1 MNVDAIILHV
11 KKIFTKVSPIQA
23 LVLGYVVIILAGS
36 LLLRL
41 PVSSSTGEPQEFID
55 ALFTATSAV
64 STTGLVVVDTGQYY
78 SFFGQVILLL
88 LFQVG
93 GLGYMAFVVLMIYA
107 LGRKLSLVSAVT
119 LKESL
124 SGVTL
129 GNMKKYLKAVFV
141 FTLLF
146 EGAGAC
152 FLAVYWLPHFSVSRS
167 VYLGVFHSVS
177 AFCTSGFSLFS
188 DSFSSYQTDG
198 FIQLVLCTL
207 SIAGGVGFIVLTDLT
222 AYIQK
227 RMRKARPCHVSIH
240 TKLAILVS
248 IMLMGTGAG
257 VIFLSEGNL
266 PLQSRVYMSVFQ
278 SISAS
283 STTGFNTTDI
293 GALSITS
300 LFMIIILMF
309 IGASPGGSGGGIKGT
324 AFGLTV
330 LAVWAVLKGTEDVN
344 VFNRRIL
351 PDTIWKSF
359 SIALLAALWVAAVTM
374 VLTVTEEQSFLAV
387 LFEVVSAIGTVGL
400 STGITAG
407 LTSMGKFL
415 IIITMLIGRVGPLA
429 IAFSLMGEPETVS
442 FKYAEEEVFI
452 G

>member
-146 EGAGAC
+146 EGAGAL